1 MAYQPMF
8 EAPVAPETNGR
19 SHAYAN
25 PEFEQEWESGNPE
38 LASEWETYETNQ
50 YSNPYASPELA
61 AEWEMPE
68 SSPYA
73 SPEMESEWEMP
84 EAYPYANP
92 EYESEWEMQE
102 AYPYANPEF
111 EGDPEFWKKL
121 KRFARSTLAPLA
133 KRFAPTLAR
142 TLGGMIPGVGAIAGP
157 LAGSLATQLL
167 KEGEME
173 AMQMETAAFGSNEME
188 AEVANTE
195 AAYEAALTEVLASQ
209 AAEATSQGEAEAL
222 LGATLPIT
230 ITIMGGR
237 RSLRRV
243 MPSLAK
249 ANSVL
254 VQSLRQQGAPGK
266 QLLRTVPTIQ
276 RQTVST
282 LKAAARAGQP
292 INSATAVKAMAAS
305 TRRVLGNPQRVE
317 RAVTRNAV
325 LRQRTTPPLPR
336 RMMANACPSCGGR

>member
-1 MAYQPMF
+1 MF
-8 EAPVAPETNGR
+8 EAPASYEASPYGNPEWEGEWESYEYGQSPANPELTSEWELPEMN
-19 SHAYAN
+19 SYAN
-25 PEFEQEWESGNPE
+25 PELTSEWELPETNPYANPE
-38 LASEWETYETNQ
+38 LTSEWELPETN
-50 YSNPYASPELA
+50 
-61 AEWEMPE
+61 
-68 SSPYA
+68 
-73 SPEMESEWEMP
+73 
-84 EAYPYANP
+84 PYANP
-92 EYESEWEMQE
+92 EYE
-102 AYPYANPEF
+102 Y
-111 EGDPEFWKKL
+111 EGDPEFFKKL
-121 KRFARSTLAPLA
+121 RGFVRKVAAPLA

-157 LAGSLATQLL
+157 LAASLTSQLL

-173 AMQMETAAFGSNEME
+173 AVQMETAAFGSNEME

-254 VQSLRQQGAPGK
+254 VQSLRQQGTAGK
-266 QLLRTVPTIQ
+266 QLLRTVPSIQ

-317 RAVTRNAV
+317 QVVTRNAV
-325 LRQRTTPPLPR
+325 LRQRTVPPNPR
-336 RMMANACPSCGGR
+336 RAMASSCPSCRGR